1 MPRRRSSRLS
11 RRASQLILLIAAA
24 ALRLPHADWDA
35 VAPGQAGLAAH
46 PDERYILGVAQA
58 IPFWGDP
65 CAVAPDFPYGHLTL
79 YLVQPL
85 ILAAPHA
92 DPLYAARL
100 LAALLSLLTV
110 ALTGAIAR
118 RLSGP
123 SAALPAAA
131 TMALAPLAVQ
141 HARFYT
147 ADVPATLLA
156 SASLWFGLTSR
167 LGLAALLGGT
177 AVACKASF
185 VWLLVPWLLAASPDG
200 GSAARAPLSL
210 ASAAR
215 RLRRLVPAA
224 LAYGLTA
231 PWSLLHPLRCW
242 QGPWMQALIVGGR
255 VLVPYTL
262 QYAGTLPYLYPLAQ
276 MALWGLG
283 PAATVSGLR
292 QMGRAL
298 GAWRRLPQA
307 ARAALRWTLIGLAA
321 TGGLYAKFPRYFLP
335 LYPAWAAW
343 SVRARRP
350 RAAWLIAILTLPLG
364 LAQASLYTAPH
375 PWVTASRWLYAHLP
389 ADATVAVE
397 AWDHPLPVPL
407 PGEAADFTFVTLPVY
422 ADEGADKTAR
432 LDAALEEADVIIL
445 ASRRGYGAMWGRPD
459 YARTVGWYRR
469 LFDGRRVV
477 VFTRC
482 PHLGPLALSDD
493 PLATLIWPAAPS
505 LARRCGTRYALRL
518 PRLDESFRVYDAP
531 TVILSL
537 PPSGEKGEHLD
548 VPRLRLQGE
557 ELKPREVGARG
568 DDARAEVEGQGR

>member
-1 MPRRRSSRLS
+1 MPKRRSSHLVWRGCQI
-11 RRASQLILLIAAA
+11 ALLLAGA
-24 ALRLPHADWDA
+24 ALRFSHADWDA
-35 VAPGQAGLAAH
+35 VAPGQTGLAAH
-46 PDERYILGVAQA
+46 PDERYVLGVAQA

-65 CAVAPDFPYGHLTL
+65 CAAAPDFPYGHLTL

-123 SAALPAAA
+123 SAALPAIA
-131 TMALAPLAVQ
+131 TMAFAPLAVQ

-147 ADVPATLLA
+147 ADVPAALFA
-156 SASLWFGLTSR
+156 SVSLWFGLTSR
-167 LGLAALLGGT
+167 LGWAALFGGT
-177 AVACKASF
+177 AVACKVSF
-185 VWLLVPWLLAASPDG
+185 VWLLVPWLLVASPEG
-200 GSAARAPLSL
+200 GGAVRAPSAF

-215 RLRRLVPAA
+215 RLRRLLPAA
-224 LAYGLTA
+224 LAYGLTS
-231 PWSLLHPLRCW
+231 PWTLRHPLSCW
-242 QGPWMQALIVGGR
+242 QGPWMQALIVSGR
-255 VLVPYTL
+255 VPVPYTL
-262 QYAGTLPYLYPLAQ
+262 QYAGTLPYLYPLVQ

-283 PAATVSGLR
+283 PVATVSGLW

-298 GAWRRLPQA
+298 SAWRRLPPT
-307 ARAALRWTLIGLAA
+307 ARMALRWTLIGLAA
-321 TGGLYAKFPRYFLP
+321 TGGLYARFPRYLLP
-335 LYPAWAAW
+335 LYPAWVAW
-343 SVRARRP
+343 SVYARRP
-350 RAAWLIAILTLPLG
+350 RIAWLTVFLTLPLG
-364 LAQASLYTAPH
+364 LAQVSLYTAPH
-375 PWVTASRWLYAHLP
+375 PWVTASRWFYAHLP
-389 ADATVAVE
+389 DDAMVAVE

-407 PGEAADFTFVTLPVY
+407 PGEAANLTFVILPVY
-422 ADEGADKTAR
+422 ADEGADKMGR

-445 ASRRGYGAMWGRPD
+445 ASRRGYGAVWGRPD

-482 PHLGPLALSDD
+482 PRLGPLAISDD
-493 PLATLIWPAAPS
+493 PLATLVWPAAPS

-531 TVILSL
+531 TVIFSL
-537 PPSGEKGEHLD
+537 PPSGEEGEHPD
-548 VPRLRLQGE
+548 VPRLRFQGE
-557 ELKPREVGARG
+557 ELEAGEIGARG
-568 DDARAEVEGQGR
+568 DDARAKVEGQGR